1 MEKYVRMEGK
11 CVCDG
16 GKFVSEGGV
25 CGCSRNAT
33 EVEGGCQCLDNFVK
47 NGPYCACP
55 NSFEFNAD
63 KLTCECPYG
72 FIDKQ

>member
-16 GKFVSEGGV
+16 AKFVSEGGV

-33 EVEGGCQCLDNFVK
+33 EVEGGC
-47 NGPYCACP
+47 
-55 NSFEFNAD
+55 
-63 KLTCECPYG
+63 
-72 FIDKQ
+72 